1 MDTNRLK
8 RFAQDA
14 RRELRNFV
22 TARLPLVLAENSAA
36 RRERPQTVAELE
48 KARKSKG
55 DEALID
61 QIAYTWFNRFC
72 ALRFMDVMGYNP
84 IRIVSPL
91 PGHFQPEILEEAKGG
106 NIDETFVADSKI
118 RERIKGLL
126 AGLIPAVDGQGEAYK
141 LLLVSACN
149 AYNKVMPF
157 LFQKIDDYTELL
169 MPDELMKENSILM
182 KTREAITEDVAADG
196 VEVIG
201 WLYQFYISEKKDE
214 VMGKTVKTEDIPA
227 ATQLFTP
234 DWIVRYLVQNSLGRL
249 WMLNHPNSK
258 LAEEMEYYIPV
269 DSDQCSVDSVQCS
282 VDSVQWSVDSGQC
295 SVDSVQCSVDSGKQK
310 TNHYSL
316 TTNHLKISSPE
327 EIRIC
332 DPCCGSGHMLT
343 YAFDLLVKI
352 YEEEGY
358 DRRKIPTLILVKN
371 LHGVEID
378 TRAGELAAFALTMKA
393 REYDSRFLRRE
404 NAPYPRICVL
414 ENFSEEWP
422 VVSGQFEDACKQ
434 SGCKL
439 DDFLHDINLFKQA
452 DCMGSLLRPALSSA
466 QLMALSEYF
475 TDHCSLTTDHPL
487 FEDVE
492 YQKLQ
497 KVLCQADFLSQKY
510 HVVVTNP
517 PYMGGKGMNAD
528 LKRFAERLYPDSKS
542 DLFAMFIERCLQLI
556 RHQGTIGMITM
567 QSWMF
572 LSSFE
577 KLRTKLLDENTI
589 LSMAHLGARGFDSIG
604 GEVVQTTAFT
614 MTNTLIPD
622 YKGAFIRLVDGNNEA
637 EKAAMFREAVR

>member
-22 TARLPLVLAENSAA
+22 TARLPHVLAENSAA
-36 RRERPQTVAELE
+36 RRERPQAVAELE
-48 KARKSKG
+48 KARKSLG

-61 QIAYTWFNRFC
+61 KIAYTWFNRFC

-106 NIDETFVADSKI
+106 NIDESFVAESKI
-118 RERIKGLL
+118 RERIRGLL
-126 AGLIPAVDGQGEAYK
+126 TGSLPAVDGQGEAYK

-149 AYNKVMPF
+149 AYNKTMPF

-169 MPDELMKENSILM
+169 LPDDLMKENSILM
-182 KTREAITEDVAADG
+182 KTRDAITENVAADG

-258 LAEEMEYYIPV
+258 LADDMEYYIPPTEEDKDFLEV
-269 DSDQCSVDSVQCS
+269 
-282 VDSVQWSVDSGQC
+282 
-295 SVDSVQCSVDSGKQK
+295 KF
-310 TNHYSL
+310 
-316 TTNHLKISSPE
+316 PE
-327 EIRIC
+327 ELKIC

-358 DRRKIPTLILVKN
+358 DRRKIPTLILLKN

-404 NAPYPRICVL
+404 NAPYPQVCVL
-414 ENFSEEWP
+414 QNITFDEGDIPQYMDAIGHDLFTESLQQTLH
-422 VVSGQFEDACKQ
+422 QFT
-434 SGCKL
+434 
-439 DDFLHDINLFKQA
+439 QA
-452 DCMGSLLRPALSSA
+452 DCFGSLIVPKISNAASI
-466 QLMALSEYF
+466 M
-475 TDHCSLTTDHPL
+475 DVLTERGVEAEL
-487 FEDVE
+487 FLAKVHN
-492 YQKLQ
+492 
-497 KVLCQADFLSQKY
+497 KVLDVINQADYLSQKY

-542 DLFAMFIERCLQLI
+542 DLFAMFIERCLELVQ
-556 RHQGTIGMITM
+556 HQGTIGMITM

-577 KLRTKLLDENTI
+577 KLRTKLLDKNTI

-622 YKGAFIRLVDGNNEA
+622 YEGAFIRLVDGNNEA
-637 EKAAMFREAVR
+637 EKAAMFRQCIQ

>member
-14 RRELRNFV
+14 RRELQKIV
-22 TARLPLVLAENSAA
+22 KALLPLVLAENSAP
-36 RRERPQTVAELE
+36 RREKPQAVAELE
-48 KARKSKG
+48 KALKTQG
-55 DEALID
+55 NEALID
-61 QIAYTWFNRFC
+61 KIAYTWFNRFC
-72 ALRFMDVMGYNP
+72 ALRFMDEMGYNP
-84 IRIVSPL
+84 IRIVLPL

-106 NIDETFVADSKI
+106 NIDETFVTTSKY
-118 RERIKGLL
+118 RNRIKGLL
-126 AGLIPAVDGQGEAYK
+126 EGSIQSMDAQDEAYR

-169 MPDELMKENSILM
+169 MPDNLLKENSILM

-214 VMGKTVKTEDIPA
+214 VMGKIVKTEDIPA

-249 WMLNHPNSK
+249 WMLNHPDSK
-258 LAEEMEYYIPV
+258 LADEMEYYIPPTEEDKDFLEV
-269 DSDQCSVDSVQCS
+269 
-282 VDSVQWSVDSGQC
+282 
-295 SVDSVQCSVDSGKQK
+295 K
-310 TNHYSL
+310 
-316 TTNHLKISSPE
+316 SPE
-327 EIRIC
+327 ELKIC

-358 DRRKIPTLILVKN
+358 DRRKIPTLILLKN

-404 NAPYPRICVL
+404 NSPRPQICVL
-414 ENFSEEWP
+414 ENFSNQWS
-422 VVSGQFEDACKQ
+422 VVSGQFEEACKQ
-434 SGCKL
+434 VGCKS
-439 DDFLHDINLFKQA
+439 DDFLHDLNLFQQA
-452 DCMGSLLRPALSSA
+452 DCMGSLLHPKLSSEK
-466 QLMALSEYF
+466 LMALSEYF
-475 TDHCSLTTDHPL
+475 SDRYSQSSDNWSLTTNHLL
-487 FEDVE
+487 FEDAE
-492 YQKLQ
+492 YKNLQ
-497 KVLCQADFLSQKY
+497 KVLCQADYLSQKY

-542 DLFAMFIERCLQLI
+542 DLFAMFIERCLELVQ
-556 RHQGTIGMITM
+556 HQGTIGMITM

-622 YKGAFIRLVDGNNEA
+622 YKGAFIRLVDGNNES

>member
-36 RRERPQTVAELE
+36 RRERPQAVAELE
-48 KARKSKG
+48 KARKAKG

-106 NIDETFVADSKI
+106 NIDETFVAESKI

-126 AGLIPAVDGQGEAYK
+126 AGSIPAVDGQGEAYK

-149 AYNKVMPF
+149 AYNKTMPF

-258 LAEEMEYYIPV
+258 LAEEMEYYIPPTEEDKDFLEV
-269 DSDQCSVDSVQCS
+269 
-282 VDSVQWSVDSGQC
+282 
-295 SVDSVQCSVDSGKQK
+295 K
-310 TNHYSL
+310 
-316 TTNHLKISSPE
+316 SPE
-327 EIRIC
+327 ELKIC

-371 LHGVEID
+371 LYGVEID
-378 TRAGELAAFALTMKA
+378 NRAGELAAFALTMKA

-404 NAPYPRICVL
+404 NSPRPQICVL
-414 ENFSEEWP
+414 ENFSEEWS

-434 SGCKL
+434 VECNL

-452 DCMGSLLRPALSSA
+452 DCIGSLLTTKLTTEKLSALI
-466 QLMALSEYF
+466 EYF
-475 TDHCSLTTDHPL
+475 SNHYPLITNHSL
-487 FEDVE
+487 FEDAE
-492 YQKLQ
+492 SKNLQ

-528 LKRFAERLYPDSKS
+528 LKRFAERVYPDSKS

-556 RHQGTIGMITM
+556 QVHGTIGMITM

>member
-14 RRELRNFV
+14 RRELQKIV
-22 TARLPLVLAENSAA
+22 KALLPLVLAENSAT
-36 RRERPQTVAELE
+36 RREKPQAVAELE
-48 KARKSKG
+48 KALRTQG
-55 DEALID
+55 NEALID
-61 QIAYTWFNRFC
+61 KIAYIWFNRFC
-72 ALRFMDVMGYNP
+72 ALRFMDVMGYNS

-106 NIDETFVADSKI
+106 NIDETFVADSKY
-118 RERIKGLL
+118 RARIKGLL
-126 AGLIPAVDGQGEAYK
+126 DGSIPAVDGQAEAYK

-182 KTREAITEDVAADG
+182 KTRDAITEDVAADG

-258 LAEEMEYYIPV
+258 LADEMEYYIPPTEEEKDFLEV
-269 DSDQCSVDSVQCS
+269 
-282 VDSVQWSVDSGQC
+282 
-295 SVDSVQCSVDSGKQK
+295 K
-310 TNHYSL
+310 
-316 TTNHLKISSPE
+316 SPE
-327 EIRIC
+327 ELKIC

-343 YAFDLLVKI
+343 YAFDLLVRI

-358 DRRKIPTLILVKN
+358 DRRKIPILILLKN

-404 NAPYPRICVL
+404 NAPYPQICVL
-414 ENFSEEWP
+414 QNITFDEGEIPQYMDAVGHDLFTENLQQTLH
-422 VVSGQFEDACKQ
+422 QFT
-434 SGCKL
+434 
-439 DDFLHDINLFKQA
+439 QA
-452 DCMGSLLRPALSSA
+452 DCFGSLIVPKLNDAAAVMDELSA
-466 QLMALSEYF
+466 R
-475 TDHCSLTTDHPL
+475 
-487 FEDVE
+487 DVE
-492 YQKLQ
+492 GNIFLSHIHN
-497 KVLCQADFLSQKY
+497 KVLDVINQADFLSQKY

-542 DLFAMFIERCLQLI
+542 DLFAMFIERCLQLLQA
-556 RHQGTIGMITM
+556 HGTVGMITM

-622 YKGAFIRLVDGNNEA
+622 YKGAFIRLVDGNSEA
-637 EKAAMFREAVR
+637 EKAAMFQEAIR

>member
-14 RRELRNFV
+14 RRELQKIV
-22 TARLPLVLAENSAA
+22 KALLPLVLAENSAA
-36 RRERPQTVAELE
+36 RREKPQAVTELE
-48 KARKSKG
+48 KALRTQG
-55 DEALID
+55 DEALVD
-61 QIAYTWFNRFC
+61 KIAYTWFNRFC
-72 ALRFMDVMGYNP
+72 ALRFMDVMGYNS

-106 NIDETFVADSKI
+106 NIDETFVADSKY
-118 RERIKGLL
+118 RARIKGLL
-126 AGLIPAVDGQGEAYK
+126 EGSIPAVDGQAEAYK

-169 MPDELMKENSILM
+169 LPDDLMKENSILM
-182 KTREAITEDVAADG
+182 KTRDAITEDVAADG

-258 LAEEMEYYIPV
+258 LADDMEYYIPPTEEDKDFLEV
-269 DSDQCSVDSVQCS
+269 
-282 VDSVQWSVDSGQC
+282 
-295 SVDSVQCSVDSGKQK
+295 K
-310 TNHYSL
+310 
-316 TTNHLKISSPE
+316 SPE
-327 EIRIC
+327 ELKIC

-358 DRRKIPTLILVKN
+358 DRRKIPTLILLKN

-404 NAPYPRICVL
+404 NSPRPQICVL
-414 ENFSEEWP
+414 ENFSNQWS
-422 VVSGQFEDACKQ
+422 VVSGQFEEACKQ
-434 SGCKL
+434 VGCKL
-439 DDFLHDINLFKQA
+439 DDFLHDINMFDKA
-452 DCMGSLLRPALSSA
+452 DCMGSLLRPKLSSEK
-466 QLMALSEYF
+466 LMALSEYF
-475 TDHCSLTTDHPL
+475 SDHWSLTTDHSL
-487 FEDVE
+487 FEDAE
-492 YQKLQ
+492 HKNLQ
-497 KVLCQADFLSQKY
+497 KVLCQADYLSQKY

-542 DLFAMFIERCLQLI
+542 DLFAMFIERCLQLVQ
-556 RHQGTIGMITM
+556 HQGTIGMITM

-614 MTNTLIPD
+614 MTNTLIPN

-637 EKAAMFREAVR
+637 EKAAMFQEAVR

>member
-8 RFAQDA
+8 RFAQEA
-14 RRELRNFV
+14 RKSLLDFV
-22 TARLPLVLAENSAA
+22 KTRLPLVLAENSAA
-36 RRERPQTVAELE
+36 RRERPQAVAELE
-48 KARKSKG
+48 KARKAKG

-106 NIDETFVADSKI
+106 NIDETFVAESKI

-126 AGLIPAVDGQGEAYK
+126 AGSIPAVDGQGEAYK

-149 AYNKVMPF
+149 AYNKTMPF

-258 LAEEMEYYIPV
+258 LAEEMEYYIPPTEEDKDFLEV
-269 DSDQCSVDSVQCS
+269 
-282 VDSVQWSVDSGQC
+282 
-295 SVDSVQCSVDSGKQK
+295 K
-310 TNHYSL
+310 
-316 TTNHLKISSPE
+316 SPE
-327 EIRIC
+327 ELKIC

-371 LHGVEID
+371 LYGVEID
-378 TRAGELAAFALTMKA
+378 NRAGELAAFALTMKA

-404 NAPYPRICVL
+404 NSPRPQICVL
-414 ENFSEEWP
+414 ENFSEEWS

-434 SGCKL
+434 VECNL

-452 DCMGSLLRPALSSA
+452 DCIGSLLTTKLTTEKLSALI
-466 QLMALSEYF
+466 EYF
-475 TDHCSLTTDHPL
+475 SNHYPLITNHSL
-487 FEDVE
+487 FEDAE
-492 YQKLQ
+492 SKNLQ

-528 LKRFAERLYPDSKS
+528 LKRFAERVYPDSKS

-556 RHQGTIGMITM
+556 QVHGTIGMITM

>member
-14 RRELRNFV
+14 RRELQKIV
-22 TARLPLVLAENSAA
+22 KALLPLVLAENSAA
-36 RRERPQTVAELE
+36 RREKPQAVAELE
-48 KARKSKG
+48 KALKTQG

-61 QIAYTWFNRFC
+61 KIAYTWFNRFC
-72 ALRFMDVMGYNP
+72 ALRFMDVMGYNS

-91 PGHFQPEILEEAKGG
+91 PGHFQPEILEEAKSG
-106 NIDETFVADSKI
+106 NIDETFVADSKY
-118 RERIKGLL
+118 RARIKGLL
-126 AGLIPAVDGQGEAYK
+126 DGSIPAVDGQAEAYK

-169 MPDELMKENSILM
+169 LPDELMKENSILM

-214 VMGKTVKTEDIPA
+214 VMGKNVKTEDIPA

-258 LAEEMEYYIPV
+258 LAEEMEYYIPPTEADNDFLEV
-269 DSDQCSVDSVQCS
+269 
-282 VDSVQWSVDSGQC
+282 
-295 SVDSVQCSVDSGKQK
+295 K
-310 TNHYSL
+310 
-316 TTNHLKISSPE
+316 SPE
-327 EIRIC
+327 DLKIC

-404 NAPYPRICVL
+404 NSPRPQICVL
-414 ENFSEEWP
+414 ENFSDQWS
-422 VVSGQFEDACKQ
+422 VVSGQFEEACKQ
-434 SGCKL
+434 VGCKS
-439 DDFLHDINLFKQA
+439 DDFLHDLNLFQQA
-452 DCMGSLLRPALSSA
+452 DCMGSLLSPKLSTEKLSA
-466 QLMALSEYF
+466 MIEYF
-475 TDHCSLTTDHPL
+475 SNHYPLTTNHSL
-487 FEDVE
+487 FEE
-492 YQKLQ
+492 AESNNLQ

-542 DLFAMFIERCLQLI
+542 DLFAMFIERCLQLVQ
-556 RHQGTIGMITM
+556 HQGTIGMITM

-577 KLRTKLLDENTI
+577 RLRTKLLDENTI
-589 LSMAHLGARGFDSIG
+589 ISMAHLGARGFDSIG

-637 EKAAMFREAVR
+637 EKAAMFQEAVR

>member
-8 RFAQDA
+8 RFAQEA
-14 RRELRNFV
+14 RRELRTFV
-22 TARLPLVLAENSAA
+22 SARLPLVLADNSTA
-36 RRERPQTVAELE
+36 RREKPQAVAELE
-48 KARKSKG
+48 KALKTQG

-61 QIAYTWFNRFC
+61 KIAYTWFNRFC
-72 ALRFMDVMGYNP
+72 ALRFMDVMGYNS

-106 NIDETFVADSKI
+106 NIDETVVTDFKY

-126 AGLIPAVDGQGEAYK
+126 EGRIQAVDAQDEAYK
-141 LLLVSACN
+141 LLLTSACN
-149 AYNKVMPF
+149 AYNRVMPF
-157 LFQKIDDYTELL
+157 LFQRIDDYTELL
-169 MPDELMKENSILM
+169 MPDDLMKENSILM

-258 LAEEMEYYIPV
+258 LADDMEYYIPPTEDDNDFLEV
-269 DSDQCSVDSVQCS
+269 R
-282 VDSVQWSVDSGQC
+282 
-295 SVDSVQCSVDSGKQK
+295 
-310 TNHYSL
+310 
-316 TTNHLKISSPE
+316 SPE
-327 EIRIC
+327 ELKIC

-343 YAFDLLVKI
+343 YAFDLLVRI

-404 NAPYPRICVL
+404 NAPYPQICIL
-414 ENFSEEWP
+414 QNITFDEGDIPQYMEAIGHDLFTESLQQTLH
-422 VVSGQFEDACKQ
+422 QFT
-434 SGCKL
+434 
-439 DDFLHDINLFKQA
+439 QA
-452 DCMGSLLRPALSSA
+452 DCFGSLIVPKISNAASIMDVLRERGVEA
-466 QLMALSEYF
+466 E
-475 TDHCSLTTDHPL
+475 L
-487 FEDVE
+487 FLAKVHD
-492 YQKLQ
+492 
-497 KVLCQADFLSQKY
+497 KVLDVVNQADYLSQKY

-542 DLFAMFIERCLQLI
+542 DLFAMFIERCLELVQ
-556 RHQGTIGMITM
+556 HQGTIGMITM

-577 KLRTKLLDENTI
+577 KLRTKLLDKNTI

-622 YKGAFIRLVDGNNEA
+622 YEGAFIRLVDGNNEA
-637 EKAAMFREAVR
+637 EKAAMFRQCIQ